1 MGNAHYAAWLR
12 SVILPIADGG
22 VLHHNTEHLGD
33 AVEAMLGL
41 CFIMEAVLMY
51 LREDKVKSCAESDF
65 GIHFSTD
72 IFGDW
77 LCEQLRAYHVPLAK
91 DALAATKAT
100 QQC

>member
-1 MGNAHYAAWLR
+1 MGNPHYAAWFGNE
-12 SVILPIADGG
+12 IMPISACGN
-22 VLHHNTEHLGD
+22 VHYNTEHLGD